1 MSGFVAV
8 SSKRSHVT
16 HFFVEPDQIE
26 NNRCAFTR
34 EESDHIFRTLRL
46 APGDLI
52 KVTDGIGNL
61 YDVMLGVS
69 AGRTGSSAEIIK
81 VSRWSNEIAVEVTI
95 AFGLTMQGKADDI
108 IEQCTQLGVRAFV
121 PLLTD
126 RSLARLD
133 EEKARTRIERWRKVA
148 ISAVKQSQRSYLPT
162 ISTPCD
168 VRKLAT
174 LCSEYDLAL
183 IGSLQGKRLE
193 YDEQLAAAKS
203 ILLITGPEQGFTLEE
218 ETALTDAG
226 AKPVLLG
233 ERRLRAELAPIVLT
247 TVVLTRVTIL

>member
-1 MSGFVAV
+1 V

-26 NNRCAFTR
+26 NSRCSFTR

-61 YDVMLGVS
+61 YDVMLDPW
-69 AGRTGSSAEIIK
+69 AGRVGSSAEIIK
-81 VSRWSNEIAVEVTI
+81 VSRWSNEIAVEVTV

-126 RSLARLD
+126 RTLARLD
-133 EEKARTRIERWRKVA
+133 EDKARTRIERWRKVA

-162 ISTPCD
+162 IAAPCD
-168 VRKLAT
+168 VRHLAASCGDYG
-174 LCSEYDLAL
+174 LVL

-193 YDEQLAAAKS
+193 FDERLATAKS

-226 AKPVLLG
+226 AKQILLG

-247 TVVLTRVTIL
+247 TVVLTRANIL

>member
-1 MSGFVAV
+1 M

-26 NNRCAFTR
+26 NNRCSFTH

-46 APGDLI
+46 VQGDLI

-61 YDVMLGVS
+61 YDVMLGLS
-69 AGRTGSSAEIIK
+69 AGRGGSSAEIVK
-81 VSRWSNEIAVEVTI
+81 VSRWSNEIAVEVTV

-126 RSLARLD
+126 RTLARLD
-133 EEKARTRIERWRKVA
+133 GDKARTRIERWRKVA

-162 ISTPCD
+162 ISSPCD
-168 VRKLAT
+168 VRRLAAS
-174 LCSEYDLAL
+174 CGDYDLVL
-183 IGSLQGKRLE
+183 IGSLQGRRLE
-193 YDEQLAAAKS
+193 FDERIATAKS
-203 ILLITGPEQGFTLEE
+203 ILLITGPEQGFTPEE

-226 AKPVLLG
+226 GKQILLG

-247 TVVLTRVTIL
+247 TMVLTRMNIL

>member
-1 MSGFVAV
+1 MSP
-8 SSKRSHVT
+8 KRSHVT

-61 YDVMLGVS
+61 YDVMLGLS
-69 AGRTGSSAEIIK
+69 AGRGGTSAEIVK
-81 VSRWSNEIAVEVTI
+81 VSRWSNEIAVQMTV
-95 AFGLTMQGKADDI
+95 AFGLTLQGKADDI

-121 PLLTD
+121 PLLTAKT
-126 RSLARLD
+126 LARLD
-133 EEKARTRIERWRKVA
+133 EDKARTRIERWRKVA

-162 ISTPCD
+162 ISSPCNIRQLTTSYCD
-168 VRKLAT
+168 
-174 LCSEYDLAL
+174 YDLVL
-183 IGSLQGKRLE
+183 IGSFQGKRLE
-193 YDEQLAAAKS
+193 HDEQLAAAKS

-218 ETALTDAG
+218 ETTLTDAG
-226 AKPVLLG
+226 AKAVLLG
-233 ERRLRAELAPIVLT
+233 DRRLRAELAPIVLAT
-247 TVVLTRVTIL
+247 LVQTRLNIL

>member
-1 MSGFVAV
+1 M

-61 YDVMLGVS
+61 YDVMLGVRGR
-69 AGRTGSSAEIIK
+69 AGTSAEIVK
-81 VSRWSNEIAVEVTI
+81 VSRWGNEIAVEITV
-95 AFGLTMQGKADDI
+95 AFGLTLQGKADDI

-121 PLLTD
+121 PLLTAKT
-126 RSLARLD
+126 LARLD
-133 EEKARTRIERWRKVA
+133 EDKARTRIERWRKVA

-162 ISTPCD
+162 ISSPCD
-168 VRKLAT
+168 IRRLAT
-174 LCSEYDLAL
+174 SYGDYDLVL

-193 YDEQLAAAKS
+193 YDEQLADAKS

-218 ETALTDAG
+218 ETTLTDAG
-226 AKPVLLG
+226 ARPVLLG
-233 ERRLRAELAPIVLT
+233 DRRLRAELAPIVLT
-247 TVVLTRVTIL
+247 TLVLTRANIL

>member
-1 MSGFVAV
+1 V

-61 YDVMLGVS
+61 YDVMLGVP
-69 AGRTGSSAEIIK
+69 GRTGSSAEIVK
-81 VSRWSNEIAVEVTI
+81 VSRWSNEIAVELTV
-95 AFGLTMQGKADDI
+95 AFGLTLQGKADDI

-121 PLLTD
+121 PLLTAKT
-126 RSLARLD
+126 LARLD
-133 EEKARTRIERWRKVA
+133 EDKARTRIERWRKVA

-162 ISTPCD
+162 IASPCD
-168 VRKLAT
+168 IRRLT
-174 LCSEYDLAL
+174 TSYCDYDLVL

-193 YDEQLAAAKS
+193 YDERLAAAKS
-203 ILLITGPEQGFTLEE
+203 ILLITGPEQGFTMEE
-218 ETALTDAG
+218 ETTLTDAG

-233 ERRLRAELAPIVLT
+233 ERRLRAELAPIVLAT
-247 TVVLTRVTIL
+247 LVLTRANIL

>member
-1 MSGFVAV
+1 V
-8 SSKRSHVT
+8 SPKRSHVT

-61 YDVMLGVS
+61 YDVMLGVP
-69 AGRTGSSAEIIK
+69 GRVSTSAEIVK
-81 VSRWSNEIAVEVTI
+81 VSRWSNEIAIELTV
-95 AFGLTMQGKADDI
+95 AFGLTLQGKADDI

-121 PLLTD
+121 PLLTAKT
-126 RSLARLD
+126 LARLD
-133 EEKARTRIERWRKVA
+133 EDKARTRIERWRKVA

-162 ISTPCD
+162 IASPCD
-168 VRKLAT
+168 IRRLAT
-174 LCSEYDLAL
+174 SFGDYDLVL

-203 ILLITGPEQGFTLEE
+203 ILLITGPEQGFTIEE
-218 ETALTDAG
+218 ETALTNAG

-233 ERRLRAELAPIVLT
+233 ERRLRAELAPIVLAT
-247 TVVLTRVTIL
+247 LVLTRANIL

>member
-1 MSGFVAV
+1 V
-8 SSKRSHVT
+8 SPKRSHVT

-34 EESDHIFRTLRL
+34 EESEHIFRTLRL

-61 YDVMLGVS
+61 YDVMLGVP
-69 AGRTGSSAEIIK
+69 GRVGTSAEIVK
-81 VSRWSNEIAVEVTI
+81 VSRWGNEIAVEMTV
-95 AFGLTMQGKADDI
+95 AFGLTLQGKADDI

-121 PLLTD
+121 PLLTAK
-126 RSLARLD
+126 SLARLD
-133 EEKARTRIERWRKVA
+133 EDKARTRIERWRKVA

-162 ISTPCD
+162 IASPCD
-168 VRKLAT
+168 IRRLAT
-174 LCSEYDLAL
+174 SFGDYDLVL

-203 ILLITGPEQGFTLEE
+203 ILLITGPEQGFTIEE
-218 ETALTDAG
+218 ETALTNAG

-233 ERRLRAELAPIVLT
+233 ERRLRAELAPIVLAT
-247 TVVLTRVTIL
+247 LVLTRANIL

>member
-1 MSGFVAV
+1 ML
-8 SSKRSHVT
+8 SKRSHVT

-26 NNRCAFTR
+26 NNRCMFTR

-52 KVTDGIGNL
+52 RVTDGIGNL
-61 YDVMLGVS
+61 YDVMLGLS
-69 AGRTGSSAEIIK
+69 AGRVGACAEIVK
-81 VSRWSNEIAVEVTI
+81 VSRWGNEIAVEITV
-95 AFGLTMQGKADDI
+95 AFGLTLQGKADDI
-108 IEQCTQLGVRAFV
+108 IEQCTQLGARAFV
-121 PLLTD
+121 PLLTAKT
-126 RSLARLD
+126 LARLD
-133 EEKARTRIERWRKVA
+133 EDKARTRIERWRRVA

-162 ISTPCD
+162 ISPPCEL
-168 VRKLAT
+168 RQLAT
-174 LCSEYDLAL
+174 SYGDYGLVL

-218 ETALTDAG
+218 EATLTDAG

-247 TVVLTRVTIL
+247 TLVLTRANIL

>member
-1 MSGFVAV
+1 M
-8 SSKRSHVT
+8 SSKLSRIT

-61 YDVMLGVS
+61 YDVMLGLS
-69 AGRTGSSAEIIK
+69 AGRVGTSAEIVK
-81 VSRWSNEIAVEVTI
+81 VSRWSNEIAVEMTV
-95 AFGLTMQGKADDI
+95 AFGLTLQGKADDI

-121 PLLTD
+121 PLLTVK
-126 RSLARLD
+126 SLTRLD
-133 EEKARTRIERWRKVA
+133 EDKARTRVERWRKVA
-148 ISAVKQSQRSYLPT
+148 ISAIKQSQRCYLPT
-162 ISTPCD
+162 IASPCD
-168 VRKLAT
+168 IRRLT
-174 LCSEYDLAL
+174 TSYCDHDLVL
-183 IGSLQGKRLE
+183 IGSLQGRRLE

-203 ILLITGPEQGFTLEE
+203 ILLITGPEQGFTLDE
-218 ETALTDAG
+218 ETTLIDAG

-233 ERRLRAELAPIVLT
+233 ERRLRAELAPIVLAT
-247 TVVLTRVTIL
+247 LVLTRANIL

>member
-1 MSGFVAV
+1 V

-26 NNRCAFTR
+26 NNRCTFTR

-61 YDVMLGVS
+61 YDVMLGPS
-69 AGRTGSSAEIIK
+69 AGRVGTSSEIVK
-81 VSRWSNEIAVEVTI
+81 VWRWGNEIGVQITV
-95 AFGLTMQGKADDI
+95 AFGLTLQGKADDI

-121 PLLTD
+121 PLLTAKT
-126 RSLARLD
+126 LARLD
-133 EEKARTRIERWRKVA
+133 EDKARTRIERWRKVA
-148 ISAVKQSQRSYLPT
+148 ISAIKQSLRSYLPT
-162 ISTPCD
+162 ISPPCD
-168 VRKLAT
+168 IRQLAA
-174 LCSEYDLAL
+174 SYGDYDLVL

-193 YDEQLAAAKS
+193 NDEQLAAAKS

-218 ETALTDAG
+218 ETILTDAG
-226 AKPVLLG
+226 AKPVLVG

-247 TVVLTRVTIL
+247 TLVLTRANIL

>member
-1 MSGFVAV
+1 V

-52 KVTDGIGNL
+52 QVTDGTGNL
-61 YDVMLGVS
+61 YEVMLDTP
-69 AGRTGSSAEIIK
+69 GRVGSFAEIVK
-81 VSRWSNEIAVEVTI
+81 VSRWSNEIAVEITV
-95 AFGLTMQGKADDI
+95 AFGLTLQGKADDI

-121 PLLTD
+121 PLLTTKT
-126 RSLARLD
+126 LTRLD
-133 EEKARTRIERWRKVA
+133 EDKARTRIERWRKVA

-162 ISTPCD
+162 ISSPVG
-168 VRKLAT
+168 VRQLAT
-174 LCSEYDLAL
+174 SCGDYDLAL
-183 IGSLQGKRLE
+183 IGSLPGKRF
-193 YDEQLAAAKS
+193 EQVERLAVAKS

-218 ETALTDAG
+218 ETALADSG
-226 AKPVLLG
+226 ATPVRLG
-233 ERRLRAELAPIVLT
+233 DRRLRAELAPIVLT
-247 TVVLTRVTIL
+247 TMILTRANIL

>member
-1 MSGFVAV
+1 MSP
-8 SSKRSHVT
+8 KRSHVT

-34 EESDHIFRTLRL
+34 EESEHIFRTLRL

-61 YDVMLGVS
+61 YDVMLGVP
-69 AGRTGSSAEIIK
+69 GRVGTSAEIVK
-81 VSRWSNEIAVEVTI
+81 VSRWGNEIAVEITV
-95 AFGLTMQGKADDI
+95 AFGLTLQGKADDI

-121 PLLTD
+121 PLLTAK
-126 RSLARLD
+126 SLARLD
-133 EEKARTRIERWRKVA
+133 HDKARTRIERWRKVA
-148 ISAVKQSQRSYLPT
+148 ISAIKQSQRSYLPT
-162 ISTPCD
+162 ISSPCD
-168 VRKLAT
+168 IRRLAT
-174 LCSEYDLAL
+174 SVGDYDLVL

-193 YDEQLAAAKS
+193 YDERLAAAKS

-218 ETALTDAG
+218 ETTLADAG

-233 ERRLRAELAPIVLT
+233 DRRLRAELAPIVLT
-247 TVVLTRVTIL
+247 TLVLTRANIL

>member
-1 MSGFVAV
+1 MSP
-8 SSKRSHVT
+8 KRSHVT

-61 YDVMLGVS
+61 YDVMLGVP
-69 AGRTGSSAEIIK
+69 GRVSTSAEIVK
-81 VSRWSNEIAVEVTI
+81 VSRWSNEIAIELTV
-95 AFGLTMQGKADDI
+95 AFGLTLQGKADDI

-121 PLLTD
+121 PLLTAKT
-126 RSLARLD
+126 LARLD
-133 EEKARTRIERWRKVA
+133 EDKARTRIERWRKVA

-162 ISTPCD
+162 IASPCD
-168 VRKLAT
+168 IRRLAT
-174 LCSEYDLAL
+174 SFGDYDLVL

-203 ILLITGPEQGFTLEE
+203 ILLITGPEQGFTIEE
-218 ETALTDAG
+218 ETALTNAG

-233 ERRLRAELAPIVLT
+233 ERRLRAELAPIVLAT
-247 TVVLTRVTIL
+247 LVLTRANIL

>member
-1 MSGFVAV
+1 M
-8 SSKRSHVT
+8 SSKHSHVT
-16 HFFVEPDQIE
+16 HFFIEPDQIE

-46 APGDLI
+46 AAGDVI

-61 YDVMLGVS
+61 YDVMLGVP
-69 AGRTGSSAEIIK
+69 GRVGSTAEIVK

-95 AFGLTMQGKADDI
+95 AFGLTLQGKTDDI
-108 IEQCTQLGVRAFV
+108 IEQCTQLGVRAFF
-121 PLLTD
+121 PLLTA

-133 EEKARTRIERWRKVA
+133 EDKVRTRVERWRKVA
-148 ISAVKQSQRSYLPT
+148 ISAVKQSQRCYLPT
-162 ISTPCD
+162 IASPCD
-168 VRKLAT
+168 IQQLAT
-174 LCSEYDLAL
+174 SLGDYDLAL

-226 AKPVLLG
+226 AKPILLG
-233 ERRLRAELAPIVLT
+233 ERRLRAELAPVVLT
-247 TVVLTRVTIL
+247 TLVLTRFNIL

>member
-1 MSGFVAV
+1 V
-8 SSKRSHVT
+8 SPKRSHVT

-61 YDVMLGVS
+61 YDVMLGLS
-69 AGRTGSSAEIIK
+69 AGRAGTSAEIVK
-81 VSRWSNEIAVEVTI
+81 VSRWANEIAVGITV
-95 AFGLTMQGKADDI
+95 AFGLTLQGKADDI

-121 PLLTD
+121 PLLTAK
-126 RSLARLD
+126 SLARLD
-133 EEKARTRIERWRKVA
+133 EDKARTRIERWRKVA

-162 ISTPCD
+162 ISSPCD
-168 VRKLAT
+168 IRRLAA
-174 LCSEYDLAL
+174 SYGDYDLVL

-203 ILLITGPEQGFTLEE
+203 ILLITGPEQGFTLDE
-218 ETALTDAG
+218 ETTLIDAG
-226 AKPVLLG
+226 AKPILLG
-233 ERRLRAELAPIVLT
+233 ERRLRAELAPIVLAT
-247 TVVLTRVTIL
+247 LVLTRANIL